1 MGSVGAHHGGAALL
15 LPQSPPVGVAFWVL
29 VPVAAVVIDWAAR
42 RSDGRRASAEEFIRF
57 ISTSLLAN
65 YALTA
70 VWVFAGYHL
79 FAR

>member
-42 RSDGRRASAEEFIRF
+42 RSDGRRARAEEFIRF